1 MTNWIK
7 HKVMEQLQKGNRSL
21 LIKNLFEILFPEKKK
36 NLDNPI
42 DLMTSEQIIYW
53 VDGWVIDSNR
63 KRIPN
68 IPKRSKVGR
77 LTHKPG
83 NSVEQSIKNRFN
95 DKRGGFE
102 HSNTRKAW
110 VVYPY
115 AAILIDKKLKELIKY
130 LPEPKW
136 NGTIYGGTE
145 LIQLRTKQPIE
156 QIIQDLVDKYNTPE
170 NNLPK
175 SPN

>member
-1 MTNWIK
+1 MKNWIRY
-7 HKVMEQLQKGNRSL
+7 KVMKRLQTGDRSL
-21 LIKNLFEILFPEKKK
+21 WLKILFEILFPEKKK

-53 VDGWVIDSNR
+53 VEGWVIDSNG

-68 IPKRSKVGR
+68 IPKRCKVGR
-77 LTHKPG
+77 AVHKPG

-95 DKRGGFE
+95 DKRGGLV
-102 HSNTRKAW
+102 HTKTRKYWKVSPLAS
-110 VVYPY
+110 
-115 AAILIDKKLKELIKY
+115 ILIDDKLKKSIEY

-156 QIIQDLVDKYNTPE
+156 QIIDNLVDKYNIKE